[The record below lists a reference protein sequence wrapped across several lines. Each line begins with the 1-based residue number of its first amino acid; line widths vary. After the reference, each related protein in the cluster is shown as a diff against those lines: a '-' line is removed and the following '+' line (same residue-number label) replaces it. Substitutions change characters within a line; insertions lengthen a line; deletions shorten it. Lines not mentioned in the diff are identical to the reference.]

1 MDSPYLYYLGL
12 DLGQA
17 RDYSA
22 LAIIEEQLY
31 VAEAWANEVLHQQDY
46 DKGLSSGWVS
56 PAAITPHQAKL
67 ALRLSDEYGRPAEV
81 PLAVR
86 HLERFELGTKYTDV
100 VESVGA
106 LVRSEPLR
114 LMPAVLLVDKT
125 GVGAAILDAFT
136 HARIGA
142 VAITL
147 HGGSSVTR
155 DPQRA
160 GFRVP
165 KRDLITV
172 TQVLLQNGRLRV
184 ASGLPEAETLKKELL
199 NFRVKIDPKTAHDS
213 YEHWRESDH
222 DDLVLAVSM
231 AAWFRQWWNRHM
243 AEQLHN
249 GSNGHVEQISPEEGR
264 ELFERQAQRYL
275 KMTGLEFLE
284 AWDAKQFGD
293 PDDSPE
299 VMRVAML
306 IPLVR

>member
-1 MDSPYLYYLGL
+1 MDNRYLYYLGL

-31 VAEAWANEVLHQQDY
+31 IGEAWANEVLYQEDY

-56 PAAITPHQAKL
+56 PAAMGPYQAGH
-67 ALRLSDEYGRPAEV
+67 ALRLSHDYGRPAEV

-100 VESVGA
+100 VDRVAS

-114 LMPAVLLVDKT
+114 QLPGVLLVDKT
-125 GVGAAILDAFT
+125 GVGAAILDSFT

-172 TQVLLQNGRLRV
+172 TQVLLQNGRLQV

-213 YEHWRESDH
+213 YEHWRESEH

-231 AAWFRQWWNRHM
+231 AAWFRQYWNRH
-243 AEQLHN
+243 LDT
-249 GSNGHVEQISPEEGR
+249 G
-264 ELFERQAQRYL
+264 LAQRL
-275 KMTGLEFLE
+275 GRTNAIMGV
-284 AWDAKQFGD
+284 G
-293 PDDSPE
+293 
-299 VMRVAML
+299 AM
-306 IPLVR
+306 

>member
-31 VAEAWANEVLHQQDY
+31 VGEAWAIEVLHQQDFE
-46 DKGLSSGWVS
+46 KGLSAGWVS
-56 PAAITPHQAKL
+56 PAAITPYQARI
-67 ALRLSDEYGRPAEV
+67 ALGHSGQYGRPAEV
-81 PLAVR
+81 PLAIR

-100 VESVGA
+100 VDRVAA

-114 LMPAVLLVDKT
+114 RMPAILLVDKT
-125 GVGAAILDAFT
+125 GVGAAVLDSFT

-147 HGGSSVTR
+147 HGGSSVTH
-155 DPQRA
+155 DPQRP

-184 ASGLPEAETLKKELL
+184 ASELPEAETLKRELL

-231 AAWFRQWWNRHM
+231 AAWFRQYWNRH
-243 AEQLHN
+243 L
-249 GSNGHVEQISPEEGR
+249 
-264 ELFERQAQRYL
+264 ELAPIGE
-275 KMTGLEFLE
+275 
-284 AWDAKQFGD
+284 
-293 PDDSPE
+293 
-299 VMRVAML
+299 
-306 IPLVR
+306 

>member
-1 MDSPYLYYLGL
+1 MDSPHLYYLGL

-22 LAIIEEQLY
+22 LAILEEQLY
-31 VAEAWANEVLHQQDY
+31 VGEAWANEVLYRDDY
-46 DKGLSSGWVS
+46 EKGLSPGWVS
-56 PAAITPHQAKL
+56 PAALNPHQAKL
-67 ALRLSDEYGRPAEV
+67 ALRLSGEYGRPAEV
-81 PLAVR
+81 PLSVR

-100 VESVGA
+100 VDSVA
-106 LVRSEPLR
+106 DLVRFEPLR
-114 LMPAVLLVDKT
+114 RMPAVLLVDKT
-125 GVGAAILDAFT
+125 GVGAAVLDSFT

-184 ASGLPEAETLKKELL
+184 ASGLPEAETLKRELL
-199 NFRVKIDPKTAHDS
+199 NFKVKIDPKTAHDS

-231 AAWFRQWWNRHM
+231 AAWFRQYWNRHVD
-243 AEQLHN
+243 AGL
-249 GSNGHVEQISPEEGR
+249 PDR
-264 ELFERQAQRYL
+264 LRRTQA
-275 KMTGLEFLE
+275 MMGM
-284 AWDAKQFGD
+284 G
-293 PDDSPE
+293 
-299 VMRVAML
+299 AM
-306 IPLVR
+306 

>member
-31 VAEAWANEVLHQQDY
+31 VGEAWANEVLHQQDY
-46 DKGLSSGWVS
+46 ERGLSAGWIS
-56 PAAITPHQAKL
+56 PADVTPYQARV
-67 ALRLSDEYGRPAEV
+67 AFELSEGYGRPAEV

-86 HLERFELGTKYTDV
+86 HLERFELGTKDTDV
-100 VESVGA
+100 VEQVA
-106 LVRSEPLR
+106 RVVRSEPLR
-114 LMPAVLLVDKT
+114 HLPAVLLVDKT
-125 GVGAAILDAFT
+125 GVGAAVLDSFT

-199 NFRVKIDPKTAHDS
+199 NFRVKIDPRTAHDS

-231 AAWFRQWWNRHM
+231 AAWFRQYWNRHLD
-243 AEQLHN
+243 A
-249 GSNGHVEQISPEEGR
+249 
-264 ELFERQAQRYL
+264 
-275 KMTGLEFLE
+275 GL
-284 AWDAKQFGD
+284 
-293 PDDSPE
+293 PD
-299 VMRVAML
+299 RLRHTNAM
-306 IPLVR
+306 VGVGAM

>member
-31 VAEAWANEVLHQQDY
+31 VGEAWANEVLHQQDY
-46 DKGLSSGWVS
+46 EKGLSAGWVS
-56 PAAITPHQAKL
+56 PAAITPHQAAI
-67 ALRLSDEYGRPAEV
+67 ALRLSGEYGRPAEV

-86 HLERFELGTKYTDV
+86 HLQRFELGTKYTDV
-100 VESVGA
+100 VEQVAGV
-106 LVRSEPLR
+106 VRSEPLR
-114 LMPAVLLVDKT
+114 HMPAVLLVDKT
-125 GVGAAILDAFT
+125 GVGAAVLDSFT

-155 DPQRA
+155 DPQRP

-165 KRDLITV
+165 KRDLVTV

-199 NFRVKIDPKTAHDS
+199 NFKVKIDPKTAHDS
-213 YEHWRESDH
+213 YEHWRESEH

-231 AAWFRQWWNRHM
+231 AAWFRQYWNRYLD
-243 AEQLHN
+243 AGL
-249 GSNGHVEQISPEEGR
+249 PGR
-264 ELFERQAQRYL
+264 LRRTQA
-275 KMTGLEFLE
+275 MMG
-284 AWDAKQFGD
+284 GN
-293 PDDSPE
+293 
-299 VMRVAML
+299 AM
-306 IPLVR
+306 

>member
-1 MDSPYLYYLGL
+1 MDRPYLYYLGL

-22 LAIIEEQLY
+22 LTIIEEQLY
-31 VAEAWANEVLHQQDY
+31 VGEAWANDVLYAQDY
-46 DKGLSSGWVS
+46 ERGLSAGWVS
-56 PAAITPHQAKL
+56 PAAITPHQARL
-67 ALRLSDEYGRPAEV
+67 ALKLSGQYGRPAEV

-100 VESVGA
+100 VQKVAEIA
-106 LVRSEPLR
+106 RSEHLR
-114 LMPAVLLVDKT
+114 NMPAVLLVDKT
-125 GVGAAILDAFT
+125 GVGAAVLDSFT

-213 YEHWRESDH
+213 YEHWRESEH

-231 AAWFRQWWNRHM
+231 AAWFRQYWNRHTD
-243 AEQLHN
+243 AGLP
-249 GSNGHVEQISPEEGR
+249 SR
-264 ELFERQAQRYL
+264 L
-275 KMTGLEFLE
+275 KRT
-284 AWDAKQFGD
+284 
-293 PDDSPE
+293 S
-299 VMRVAML
+299 AMMG
-306 IPLVR
+306 VSAM

>member
-12 DLGQA
+12 DLGQV

-22 LAIIEEQLY
+22 LAIIEEQIY
-31 VAEAWANEVLHQQDY
+31 VGEGWASEVLHGQDY
-46 DKGLSSGWVS
+46 ERGLSSGWIS
-56 PAAITPHQAKL
+56 PADITPHQAAL
-67 ALRLSDEYGRPAEV
+67 ALRLSGRYGRPAAP

-86 HLERFELGTKYTDV
+86 HLERFELGTKYADV
-100 VESVGA
+100 VGSVA
-106 LVRSEPLR
+106 TLVRSEPLR
-114 LMPAVLLVDKT
+114 RMPAVLLVDKT
-125 GVGAAILDAFT
+125 GVGAAVLDSFT
-136 HARIGA
+136 QAGIGA

-155 DPQRA
+155 DPQRP

-165 KRDLITV
+165 KRDLVTV

-231 AAWFRQWWNRHM
+231 AAWIRQYWNRHLD
-243 AEQLHN
+243 A
-249 GSNGHVEQISPEEGR
+249 
-264 ELFERQAQRYL
+264 
-275 KMTGLEFLE
+275 GL
-284 AWDAKQFGD
+284 
-293 PDDSPE
+293 PD
-299 VMRVAML
+299 RLRRTHAMMG
-306 IPLVR
+306 VGAM

>member
-1 MDSPYLYYLGL
+1 VGGPYLYYLGL

-31 VAEAWANEVLHQQDY
+31 VGEAWANEVLYAQDY
-46 DKGLSSGWVS
+46 EKGLSAGWAS
-56 PAAITPHQAKL
+56 PATITPHQAGL
-67 ALRLSDEYGRPAEV
+67 ALRLSGQYGRPAEV

-86 HLERFELGTKYTDV
+86 HLQRFELGTKYTDV
-100 VESVGA
+100 VGRVAS

-114 LMPAVLLVDKT
+114 HMAAVLIVDKT
-125 GVGAAILDAFT
+125 GVGAPVLDSFT
-136 HARIGA
+136 HAGLGA

-165 KRDLITV
+165 KRDLVAV

-199 NFRVKIDPKTAHDS
+199 TFRVNIDPKTAHDS
-213 YEHWRESDH
+213 YEHWREDDH

-231 AAWFRQWWNRHM
+231 AAWFRQYWNRYLDAGLARRLKRT
-243 AEQLHN
+243 AE
-249 GSNGHVEQISPEEGR
+249 R
-264 ELFERQAQRYL
+264 
-275 KMTGLEFLE
+275 M
-284 AWDAKQFGD
+284 
-293 PDDSPE
+293 
-299 VMRVAML
+299 VAM
-306 IPLVR
+306 

>member
-1 MDSPYLYYLGL
+1 MDNPHLYYLGL

-22 LAIIEEQLY
+22 LAILEEQ
-31 VAEAWANEVLHQQDY
+31 VFVGEAWANEVLYRDDY
-46 DKGLSSGWVS
+46 EKGLSPGWIS
-56 PAAITPHQAKL
+56 PADLTPHQARK
-67 ALRLSDEYGRPAEV
+67 ALGLSGRFGRPAEV

-86 HLERFELGTKYTDV
+86 HLQRFELGTKYTDV
-100 VESVGA
+100 VEQVGRV
-106 LVRSEPLR
+106 VRAEPLR
-114 LMPAVLLVDKT
+114 RMPAVLLVDKT
-125 GVGAAILDAFT
+125 GVGAAVLDSFT

-231 AAWFRQWWNRHM
+231 AAWFRQYWNR
-243 AEQLHN
+243 QLD
-249 GSNGHVEQISPEEGR
+249 
-264 ELFERQAQRYL
+264 A
-275 KMTGLEFLE
+275 GL
-284 AWDAKQFGD
+284 
-293 PDDSPE
+293 PDRLRRTNATMG
-299 VMRVAML
+299 VGAM
-306 IPLVR
+306 